1 MLDTSTLSRDGV
13 RKSIIEDIPT
23 YKILIIGDQGIGK
36 TSLIHRYI
44 TGEFKESNQNI
55 GLDFQEKTIQVS
67 PNDKIALIIWDT
79 AGSEKFHSIAQSF
92 FTNCDGIIL
101 CFLCFI
107 ATSETIT
114 RWRDLTARI
123 FSEI

>member
-44 TGEFKESNQNI
+44 FNKFMEGEKHTL
-55 GLDFQEKTIQVS
+55 GLDFQEKIVQVS
-67 PNDKIALIIWDT
+67 PESRIKLIIWDT
-79 AGSEKFHSIAQSF
+79 VGSEKFGAIAQ
-92 FTNCDGIIL
+92 N
-101 CFLCFI
+101 FLLI
-107 ATSETIT
+107 VME
-114 RWRDLTARI
+114 
-123 FSEI
+123 